1 MQYQSRLYELQ
12 SFTGTPG
19 TIQSLQYDIR
29 GLPYGQRVEAF
40 LLVCDVKATSPAESP
55 AATTTADKIVAAS
68 LGQFDHASEF
78 YRLRADGRGLTYLYH
93 HENGRALGNAE
104 LSIEATQTKNIRAV
118 AVLPVG
124 DRNSFAPTDCAIPTE
139 LLNGTS
145 LQLNTSGLTFPEICG
160 FKTEGGALV
169 EVTGSISYRF
179 FACLIEGSG
188 AIDPTP
194 SEVNY
199 EDWGGQTI
207 LLRPGAYSHLFAYF
221 ATPTGSGEDGYG
233 IDLDS
238 DIQRVTW
245 NIASTPVLQN
255 VFSWSTVVE
264 FDRVSVAGGFVE
276 NAHEQLSLSEVP
288 FLPIFTPPQKYK
300 LTGLPQ
306 TSQPD
311 SILQFNGGAEQFRV
325 MYRRIPQK
333 TESQVRAAAQ
343 SFGLQSF
350 SRKLKTASKMDV
362 AGGSNT
368 PASIAKRSQL
378 SRILPGRLAGPPAG
392 GRKLRR

>member
-1 MQYQSRLYELQ
+1 MQYQSRLFELQ

-40 LLVCDVKATSPAESP
+40 LLVCDVNVTGPEEGPKSFTS
-55 AATTTADKIVAAS
+55 ADTIVANS

-78 YRLRADGRGLTYLYH
+78 WRLRADGRGLTYLYH
-93 HENGRALGNAE
+93 HMTGRAIGD
-104 LSIEATQTKNIRAV
+104 ATLAINPGETKKIRAV

-124 DRNSFAPTDCAIPTE
+124 DRNAFSPTDCAIPTE

-145 LQLNTSGLTFPEICG
+145 LQLNTSALSFTDICA
-160 FKTEGGALV
+160 FTDEEGNPV
-169 EVTGSISYRF
+169 TVTGSIAYRL
-179 FACLIEGSG
+179 FAALIEGSG
-188 AIDPTP
+188 PIDPTP
-194 SEVNY
+194 SEVNF

-207 LLRPGAYSHLFAYF
+207 LLRPGAYSHLAAYF
-221 ATPTGSGEDGYG
+221 STPVGSGENPYE
-233 IDLDS
+233 IQLDQ

-255 VFSWSTVVE
+255 VFSWSTVME
-264 FDRVSVAGGFVE
+264 FDRVSVAGGFVD
-276 NAHEQLSLSEVP
+276 NAKEQLDLSTVP
-288 FLPIFTPPQKYK
+288 FLPVFTPPQKYK

-306 TSQPD
+306 TTQPD
-311 SILQFNGGAEQFRV
+311 SILQFNGDADYFRV
-325 MYRRIPQK
+325 IYRRLPQK

-343 SFGLQSF
+343 AFGFNSF

-362 AGGSNT
+362 AGGSNA
-368 PASIAKRSQL
+368 PGDIARRSAL
-378 SRILPGRLAGPPAG
+378 SRLLPGRIGKPG
-392 GRKLRR
+392 KMGR

>member
-40 LLVCDVKATSPAESP
+40 LLVCDVTATVEGEQPKGFSN
-55 AATTTADKIVAAS
+55 ADTIVRNS

-78 YRLRADGRGLTYLYH
+78 WRLRADGRGLTYLYH
-93 HENGRALGNAE
+93 HMNGRALGD
-104 LSIEATQTKNIRAV
+104 ATFAINPGETKKVRGV

-124 DRNSFAPTDCAIPTE
+124 DRNQFAPTDCAIPTE

-145 LQLNTSGLTFPEICG
+145 LQLNTTSAAFTDILSLKDE
-160 FKTEGGALV
+160 EGNNVTA
-169 EVTGSISYRF
+169 TGSIAYRL
-179 FACLIEGSG
+179 FACLIEGTG
-188 AIDPTP
+188 PVDPTA

-207 LLRPGAYSHLFAYF
+207 LLRPGAYSHLAAYF
-221 ATPTGSGEDGYG
+221 ATPIGHGEDPYA
-233 IDLDS
+233 IDLDY
-238 DIQRVTW
+238 DIERVTW

-255 VFSWSTVVE
+255 VFSWSTVIE
-264 FDRVSVAGGFVE
+264 FDRSSVAGGFVD
-276 NAHEQLSLSEVP
+276 NAKEQLDLSVVP

-306 TSQPD
+306 TTQPD
-311 SILQFNGGAEQFRV
+311 SILQFNGNADQFRV
-325 MYRRIPQK
+325 IYRRLPQK
-333 TESQVRAAAQ
+333 TESQVRAAAAA
-343 SFGLQSF
+343 FGMSSF
-350 SRKLKTASKMDV
+350 SRKLKTASKFDV
-362 AGGSNT
+362 AGGSNA
-368 PASIAKRSQL
+368 PADIAKRSSL
-378 SRILPGRLAGPPAG
+378 SRLIPGRIMKSGKM
-392 GRKLRR
+392 GR